1 MLHARDHGQGRDVNS
16 FTLNIHAAT
25 ASERFTDVCSFV
37 GEDASGSFGLM
48 AGHARFMTSLLFGLT
63 RFADV
68 SGQWQF
74 LALPGGL
81 LYFSGN
87 ELTISTRR
95 FLLDTDYTRI
105 SQALSEQL
113 LAEEETL
120 HDVKQSLRR
129 MEEEMLRRLWE
140 MRRGGSTL

>member
-1 MLHARDHGQGRDVNS
+1 MNT
-16 FTLNIHAAT
+16 FTLNLHAAT
-25 ASERFTDVCSFV
+25 GSERFADVRSFV

-48 AGHARFMTSLLFGLT
+48 AGHARFMTSLTFGLA
-63 RFADV
+63 RFADAE
-68 SGQWQF
+68 GGWRF

-81 LYFSGN
+81 LYFKEN
-87 ELTISTRR
+87 ELTISTRHY
-95 FLLDTDYTRI
+95 LIDADYARI
-105 SQALSEQL
+105 SSAIGEQL

-140 MRRGGSTL
+140 MRRGEAGL